1 MKKGGGMSE
10 STTIEQKRSTESQY
24 RSFAPGWNQVPIG
37 MAAQVRF
44 QIYATLGLNNRQS
57 FSHYLHG
64 KVKMSPAEAA
74 EVERILREAG
84 ARAPIWHQIKTIK
97 KTNR

>member
-1 MKKGGGMSE
+1 MSE

-84 ARAPIWHQIKTIK
+84 AKDPIWHNIKHK
-97 KTNR
+97 